1 MEKKRFAVLMCAEDS
16 DFVKKRYGGYFQ
28 VFLGLLKE
36 EGEIWDMYRVSLG
49 DFPED
54 EELEE
59 YEGFVITGS
68 CKDAHGNDPWVC
80 KLVTLL
86 KKLDSMHKKLLG
98 FCFGHQIL
106 SRAIGGKIGRA
117 INGWDVG
124 VNTVNLSPSK
134 LLSALQIPSVLP
146 IIECHQDEVWEL
158 PKRAEVMAC
167 SKKTG
172 IEMFRCGDHIM
183 GIQGH
188 PEYSKDILLHLIDR
202 LRGCHLIQSGHVEL
216 AKASMEAYVPN
227 QEAWKRL
234 CLAFL
239 KGRSFWVDYPN

>member
-1 MEKKRFAVLMCAEDS
+1 MDKGRRFAVLMCAEDS

-49 DFPED
+49 EFPEE
-54 EELEE
+54 EELED

-68 CKDAHGNDPWVC
+68 CNDAHGNDPWIC
-80 KLVTLL
+80 NLVSLL
-86 KKLDSMHKKLLG
+86 RKLDSMHKKLLG

-117 INGWDVG
+117 VNGWDVG
-124 VNTVNLSPSK
+124 VTTVNLSSSK
-134 LLSALQIPSVLP
+134 LLSSLQIPSSLN
-146 IIECHQDEVWEL
+146 IIECHQDEVLEL
-158 PKRAEVMAC
+158 PECAEVMAG
-167 SKKTG
+167 SEKTG
-172 IEMFRCGDHIM
+172 IEMFVCGDHIM

-188 PEYSKDILLHLIDR
+188 PEYSKDILWHLIDR
-202 LRGCHLIQSGHVEL
+202 LQRCQIPSNHIEG
-216 AKASMEAYVPN
+216 AKASMEAYEPD

-239 KGRSFWVDYPN
+239 KGSPLL

>member
-1 MEKKRFAVLMCAEDS
+1 MDKGRRFAVLMCAKDS

-49 DFPED
+49 EFPEE
-54 EELEE
+54 EELED

-68 CKDAHGNDPWVC
+68 CNDAHGNDPWVC
-80 KLVTLL
+80 NLVSLL
-86 KKLDSMHKKLLG
+86 RKLDSMHKKLLG

-117 INGWDVG
+117 VNGWDVG
-124 VNTVNLSPSK
+124 VTAVNLSPSK
-134 LLSALQIPSVLP
+134 LLSTLQFPSSLN
-146 IIECHQDEVWEL
+146 IIECHQDEVLEL
-158 PKRAEVMAC
+158 PECAEVMAG
-167 SKKTG
+167 SEKTE
-172 IEMFRCGDHIM
+172 IEMFMCGDHIM

-202 LRGCHLIQSGHVEL
+202 LQRCQIVPSNHIEG
-216 AKASMEAYVPN
+216 AKASMDAYEPD
-227 QEAWKRL
+227 QEAWKRI

-239 KGRSFWVDYPN
+239 KGSPLL